1 VRSSEL
7 KVGEAYKVHHKTNC
21 FMVRAEIPKENV
33 TSKFQ
38 IYLSENS
45 TFLVVQEFENG
56 NLLKVLMQDGIRWF
70 YRSSTAALNFLPA

>member
-1 VRSSEL
+1 
-7 KVGEAYKVHHKTNC
+7 
-21 FMVRAEIPKENV
+21 MVRAEMPKENV

-70 YRSSTAALNFLPA
+70 YRSSTTALNFLPA